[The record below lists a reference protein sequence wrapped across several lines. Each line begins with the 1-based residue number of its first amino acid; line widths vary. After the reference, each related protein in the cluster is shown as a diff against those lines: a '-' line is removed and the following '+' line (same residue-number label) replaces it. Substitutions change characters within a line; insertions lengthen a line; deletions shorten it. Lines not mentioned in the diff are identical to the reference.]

1 MVRAA
6 VTSPGSV
13 WRRSLA
19 RTIAPA
25 YATNR
30 KVAAIVLSGSA
41 ARGIADRYSDIELG
55 VFWHEP
61 PTDEEREVAYHAAGG
76 TDWTPYA
83 FNDLELQ
90 EWSEEFLVHGVKL
103 DLIHYTVATTT
114 RLMDDVLV
122 RYDTSAPKQHLLSA
136 VQHAIPLAGNELLEA
151 WQVRLNHYPAE
162 LAHAMVRRHL
172 SFGPELWL
180 EMLAERG
187 EILPLYDVFC
197 KIGRVLLAVLL
208 GLNRLYHPGDKW
220 VDQTVAQFLYAPP
233 RFVNRLNSAFH
244 LDPMAG
250 VQVMN
255 CLVQEII
262 VLVETHMPEIDTSQ
276 TRQRIE
282 KRRSLWDVAPPTVP
296 V

>member
-1 MVRAA
+1 MA
-6 VTSPGSV
+6 VTSQGSV

-19 RTIAPA
+19 RAIAPA

-30 KVAAIVLSGSA
+30 KVAAIVLGGSTS
-41 ARGIADRYSDIELG
+41 RGIADRYSDIELG

-61 PTDEEREVAYHAAGG
+61 PTEEEREVAYHAAGG
-76 TDWTPYA
+76 TCRTPYS
-83 FNDLELQ
+83 FNDLELE
-90 EWSEEFLVHGVKL
+90 EWSEEFLVYGVKL
-103 DLIHYTVATTT
+103 DLIHRTVATTT
-114 RLMDDVLV
+114 RLIDDVLV
-122 RYDTSAPKQHLLSA
+122 RYDTSAPKQHLLSTM
-136 VQHAIPLAGNELLEA
+136 QHAIPLAGKDLLEA
-151 WQVRLNHYPAE
+151 WQVRLKHYPDE
-162 LAHAMVRRHL
+162 LARAVVRQHL
-172 SFGPELWL
+172 SFGPKWWL

-197 KIGRVLLAVLL
+197 KIGHVLLAVLL
-208 GLNRLYHPGDKW
+208 GLNRRYHPGDKW
-220 VDQTVAQFLYAPP
+220 VDQTVATFLAAPP
-233 RFVNRLNSAFH
+233 RFVSRLNSAFH

-255 CLVQEII
+255 GLVEEVI
-262 VLVETHMPEIDTSQ
+262 VLIETHMPEIDTSH